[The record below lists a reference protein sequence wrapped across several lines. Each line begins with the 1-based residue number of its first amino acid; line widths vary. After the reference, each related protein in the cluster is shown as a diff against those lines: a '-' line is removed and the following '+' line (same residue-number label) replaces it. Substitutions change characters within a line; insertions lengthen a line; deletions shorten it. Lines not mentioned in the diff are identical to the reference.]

1 MSVRE
6 IKTFEWKCDDCGQR
20 IRTQGF
26 DAEDSRPEEMGV
38 MIKRIP
44 PTYTRNLDICNHCW
58 NNETLNERHK
68 PPAILAGLL
77 TTLLVNA
84 R

>member
-1 MSVRE
+1 
-6 IKTFEWKCDDCGQR
+6 
-20 IRTQGF
+20 
-26 DAEDSRPEEMGV
+26 